1 LEGLFLETRRGLM
14 AGKLKTQLDTLK
26 GQRARIQARI
36 AEIESREK
44 RRVRKDDTRL
54 KVIVGAACLADAG
67 IHADTKTRLREI
79 LYRGVK
85 AGRDREFLQLK
96 GWV

>member
-1 LEGLFLETRRGLM
+1 M

-67 IHADTKTRLREI
+67 SHADTKTRLREI
-79 LYRGVK
+79 LSRGVK